1 MASSS
6 TNEPTSPTS
15 PHSGPFQRSTHAR
28 VIKLQEKMK
37 DILQLLTEIQ
47 VSQLRMA
54 REQQRQGN
62 IIRNVQKFLM
72 DNRTNPI
79 NIEDS
84 SQAMES
90 EEEEPM
96 EEPQEDQKEDQL
108 FPQPEVPINED
119 ESVIYVGEILV
130 DTNGNIIEQRG
141 NFCLHYPNCSIHKS
155 PIVKDRH

>member
-1 MASSS
+1 MN
-6 TNEPTSPTS
+6 TFH
-15 PHSGPFQRSTHAR
+15 PHLLILVHFNDLRTPR

-96 EEPQEDQKEDQL
+96 EEPQEDQEEDQL
-108 FPQPEVPINED
+108 YLNP
-119 ESVIYVGEILV
+119 
-130 DTNGNIIEQRG
+130 
-141 NFCLHYPNCSIHKS
+141 KS
-155 PIVKDRH
+155 L